1 MRTFNQDKTNELY
14 YCDTEKGYLKPDRLL
29 VRHHESV
36 PRKVIKSASQIADE
50 YRMQGKTV
58 NFRDDGNLYV
68 VTNFY
73 PNGGIDEE
81 LIEDIVE
88 EAKEEYD
95 EYEDIQVY
103 IQYTEEELKNIKRS
117 KRSAFLD
124 AFDKWEKAVLRG
136 REQDD
141 YIIMSWYKDLLDLK
155 DTSFDIIPERIKYYM

>member
-1 MRTFNQDKTNELY
+1 MRVFNQDKTSELY
-14 YCDTEKGYLKPDRLL
+14 YCDKDKGYLRLDKL
-29 VRHHESV
+29 FIVHHEAI
-36 PRKVIKSASQIADE
+36 PQKVIKSASQIADE

-68 VTNFY
+68 VTNVY

-88 EAKEEYD
+88 EGKEAYD

-103 IQYTEEELKNIKRS
+103 IPYTEEELKDIKRS
-117 KRSAFLD
+117 KRIVLLN
-124 AFDKWEKAVLRG
+124 AFDKWEKAVLRE

-155 DTSFDIIPERIKYYM
+155 DSAFDIVPDRIKYYM